1 MRREDLLIRVAFPSV
16 RNGDK
21 LGLGRKNADEDDDEA
36 VLVDEGILINVDVDV
51 NSSDADLLLMGELEL
66 SCNELV
72 GLALTVD

>member
-1 MRREDLLIRVAFPSV
+1 MRREDLLIRVAFPSA

-36 VLVDEGILINVDVDV
+36 VLVDEGILMNV

>member
-1 MRREDLLIRVAFPSV
+1 MRRDDLFSRLAVARV

-21 LGLGRKNADEDDDEA
+21 FGLGRKNDDEDEA
-36 VLVDEGILINVDVDV
+36 VLAEGILINVDVDV